1 MPQSITVP
9 TKEDR
14 YTTHKKEFGDNN
26 DLLVFL
32 LPLFAKH
39 SAPDYRYR
47 TVGVYLQN
55 TAGAC
60 DRMAKRGVVRK
71 AIIYTVFQFLLYI
84 GITLWGRT
92 A

>member
-26 DLLVFL
+26 DVLVFL
-32 LPLFAKH
+32 LSLFAKH
-39 SAPDYRYR
+39 SAPDYQYR
-47 TVGVYLQN
+47 AVGVHPQN

-60 DRMAKRGVVRK
+60 DRMAKRGVVRE
-71 AIIYTVFQFLLYI
+71 AIIYTAFQFLLYI
-84 GITLWGRT
+84 GITLWRRM